1 MENITGIS
9 TEKKL
14 QILLEWERLY
24 TDALL
29 DALKPSGDVLEIG
42 FGSGYAANS
51 IQSFHPKSHTIIET
65 NAQKAHEASPLKNK
79 NPSIT
84 VIGEDWQTALPKLK
98 SFDTIFFHDYPIEN
112 EMQILKYLFQE
123 DTEIAASQA
132 KELLGQLEEQMST
145 LKMQFSDS
153 EIEDFFQKLGR
164 FNSTE
169 LPIFFRKLQ
178 VNGNI
183 TKQQYESLQKKHNFE
198 SAPYKNV
205 ASTQADPMLIC
216 LEECLKSHMGPGAR
230 FTAILNTQV
239 SKYDNAAFFETVIT
253 NPAYDYTEK
262 SVTLKLDDKPRNALI
277 MLVKKH

>member
-1 MENITGIS
+1 MQNTTGIS

-14 QILLEWERLY
+14 QIVLEWERLY

-65 NAQKAHEASPLKNK
+65 KAQKAHEASQLKSK
-79 NPSIT
+79 NSSIT
-84 VIGEDWQTALPKLK
+84 VIEEDWHKALPKLK
-98 SFDTIFFHDYPIEN
+98 SFDAIFFHDYPIEN

-123 DTEIAASQA
+123 DAEIAASQV

-164 FNSTE
+164 FNSAE

-183 TKQQYESLQKKHNFE
+183 TKQQYESLQKKHHFE
-198 SAPYKNV
+198 SAPNKNV

-216 LEECLKSHMGPGAR
+216 LQECLKSHMDPGAR

-239 SKYDNAAFFETVIT
+239 SKYDNAAF
-253 NPAYDYTEK
+253 
-262 SVTLKLDDKPRNALI
+262 LRL
-277 MLVKKH
+277 